1 MKKLYRISI
10 ASAALAF
17 LTFTNGRFLDLAN
30 LDQTLIDENLFS
42 PLYNLTM
49 EWGIYKP
56 DLYFG
61 VRNRQEHPLSV
72 GMFWY
77 AE

>member
-1 MKKLYRISI
+1 MKPLTLTL
-10 ASAALAF
+10 AALLAVSQGK
-17 LTFTNGRFLDLAN
+17 NILDLSN
-30 LDQTLIDENLFS
+30 LDNTLINETLYS

-61 VRNRQEHPLSV
+61 VRNR
-72 GMFWY
+72 
-77 AE
+77 

>member
-1 MKKLYRISI
+1 MKPLTLTL
-10 ASAALAF
+10 AALLA
-17 LTFTNGRFLDLAN
+17 LSQGKNILDLSN
-30 LDQTLIDENLFS
+30 LDNTLINETLYS

-61 VRNRQEHPLSV
+61 VRNR
-72 GMFWY
+72 
-77 AE
+77 

>member
-1 MKKLYRISI
+1 MKLIGIILLLVSLS
-10 ASAALAF
+10 ASKI
-17 LTFTNGRFLDLAN
+17 LDLSD
-30 LDQTLIDENLFS
+30 LDATLINEELFS

-61 VRNRQEHPLSV
+61 IKNR
-72 GMFWY
+72 
-77 AE
+77 

>member
-1 MKKLYRISI
+1 MKPLTLTL
-10 ASAALAF
+10 ASLLAVSQGK
-17 LTFTNGRFLDLAN
+17 NILDLSN
-30 LDQTLIDENLFS
+30 LDNTLINETLYS

-61 VRNRQEHPLSV
+61 VRNR
-72 GMFWY
+72 
-77 AE
+77 